1 MNNSPVDRVLRGS
14 IFALLIGAGAAHAQA
29 PKETIRAE
37 VGKPLQAAQELL
49 KTQKPK
55 EALVKVQEADAVPNK
70 TPFENY
76 LIERV
81 RASAAA
87 GAGDVPMAIKSLEA
101 IIASGRATQAEMMP
115 MMEALAGSYY
125 RAKDFPKAIAWSS
138 RYLKEGGTD
147 PQIRLVLIHSYY
159 QNNQFENAAQEALAD
174 VQAAEQA
181 GKAPGEDR
189 LQLLANSYLKQ
200 NDANRYAYALEKL
213 VTYYPKKEYWADL
226 IARTQ
231 RKSAFADRL
240 AIDVQRL
247 KLATGNMD
255 GAEDYMELAQS
266 ALQAGFPAEAKKV
279 LDKGYEAG
287 VLGSG
292 ANADRHKRMRGLVE
306 KQLADDR
313 KSLAGSQMENAA
325 EAQKD
330 GGLALVNLGYA
341 YVTGGQ
347 YDRGLALMERG
358 MAKGVGKGVPN
369 KKPQDSRLHLGI
381 AYLMAGKK
389 DKALETFKQIGGVHG
404 AADMGRLWTIHARL
418 L

>member
-1 MNNSPVDRVLRGS
+1 MNSSLVRSAVL
-14 IFALLIGAGAAHAQA
+14 ALLLAGGLAAHSQQ
-29 PKETIRAE
+29 KETIRPE

-49 KTQKPK
+49 KAQKPK
-55 EALVKVQEADAVPNK
+55 EALAKVQEADAVANK
-70 TPFENY
+70 TPFESY
-76 LIERV
+76 LVERV

-87 GAGDVPMAIKSLEA
+87 GAGDVPMAIKALET
-101 IIASGRATQAEMMP
+101 IIASGRATQAEMLP
-115 MMEALAGSYY
+115 MFEALAGSYY
-125 RAKDFPKAIAWSS
+125 RAKDFPKAIAWAS
-138 RYLKEGGTD
+138 RYLKEGGTE
-147 PQIRLVLIHSYY
+147 PQIRLLLIHSYY
-159 QNNQFENAAQEALAD
+159 QNNDFDSAAQEALAD

-181 GKAPGEDR
+181 GKAPPEDR

-200 NDANRYAYALEKL
+200 KDSNRYAYALEKL
-213 VTYYPKKEYWADL
+213 VTYYPKKDYWADL
-226 IARTQ
+226 IVRTQ
-231 RKSAFADRL
+231 RKPTFADRL
-240 AIDVQRL
+240 SIDIQRL
-247 KLATGNMD
+247 KFATGNMD

-292 ANADRHKRMRGLVE
+292 PNVDRHKRMRGLVE

-313 KSLAGSQMENAA
+313 KSLAGSQMQNAA
-325 EAQKD
+325 EAQND

-341 YVTGGQ
+341 YVTEGQ
-347 YDRGLALMERG
+347 YDRGLAMMERG

-389 DKALETFKQIGGVHG
+389 EKALETFKQIGGVHG
-404 AADMGRLWTIHARL
+404 AADMGRLWSIHARTL
-418 L
+418 